1 MIPFW
6 GS

>member
-6 GS
+6 